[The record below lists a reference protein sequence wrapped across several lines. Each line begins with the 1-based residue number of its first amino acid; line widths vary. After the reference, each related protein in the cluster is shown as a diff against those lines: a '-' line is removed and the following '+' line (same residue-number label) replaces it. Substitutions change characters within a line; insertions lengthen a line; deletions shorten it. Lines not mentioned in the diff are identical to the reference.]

1 MRRSS
6 TGVLSV
12 LAVAVV
18 AVAVA
23 LAGCGGS
30 KSSSS
35 AKSSEE
41 GKAAAGGRYGSGENS
56 TSSTTSAAAGGG
68 ATAVTVKSNPT
79 LGSILAAGPK
89 KLTVYMFMADHGSK
103 SSCYGAC
110 AATWPPVTASGAPK
124 VEGSAMKSKLGTT
137 KRSDGTTQLT
147 YAGRPIYYYTPDTS
161 EEDITGQG
169 VTSFGAPWYV
179 LSPAGNVITKR

>member
-6 TGVLSV
+6 TGALGVI
-12 LAVAVV
+12 AVAL
-18 AVAVA
+18 AMA

-35 AKSSEE
+35 AKSSEGGKE
-41 GKAAAGGRYGSGENS
+41 GGTAGAQSTGES
-56 TSSTTSAAAGGG
+56 ATSSATSSAAAGG

-89 KLTVYMFMADHGSK
+89 KLTVYMFMADHGTK

-110 AATWPPVTASGAPK
+110 ASAWPPVTVSGAPK
-124 VEGSAMKSKLGTT
+124 VEGAAMKSKLGTT

-147 YAGRPIYYYTPDTS
+147 YAGHPLYYYTPDTS
-161 EEDITGQG
+161 ESDITGQG

-179 LSPAGNVITKR
+179 LSPAGTVITKG

>member
-6 TGVLSV
+6 TGVLGM
-12 LAVAVV
+12 VAITV
-18 AVAVA
+18 ALA

-35 AKSSEE
+35 AKSSEGGKE
-41 GKAAAGGRYGSGENS
+41 GGKAGVYGENT
-56 TSSTTSAAAGGG
+56 TSSTTSAAAAEG
-68 ATAVTVKSNPT
+68 ATAVTVKSNST

-89 KLTVYMFMADHGSK
+89 KLTVYMFMADHGTK

-110 AATWPPVTASGAPK
+110 AAAWPPVTVSGSPK
-124 VEGSAMKSKLGTT
+124 IEGAAMKSKLGTT

-147 YAGRPIYYYTPDTS
+147 YAGHPIYYYAADAS
-161 EEDITGQG
+161 EADITGQG
-169 VTSFGAPWYV
+169 ITSFGAPWYV
-179 LSPAGNVITKR
+179 LSPVGQVITKG